1 MPDRGPISWKSIRQ
15 NRTALSSCEAEIVA
29 TNECVTELEHIL
41 NHARDLRMPDADHPI
56 TIYND
61 NQACVDWSA
70 SVTTKGTKH
79 LNLRENYVRESQH
92 MGITKI
98 THIPGVINASDIFTK
113 ELKDTAHFRRCRDT
127 MMVSKTIFDHYGHV
141 LPSHLHGKTDLP
153 FSNIR
158 YRSR

>member
-1 MPDRGPISWKSIRQ
+1 M
-15 NRTALSSCEAEIVA
+15 L
-29 TNECVTELEHIL
+29 
-41 NHARDLRMPDADHPI
+41 DADHPI

-61 NQACVDWSA
+61 NQACIDWSA

-153 FSNIR
+153 FSNL
-158 YRSR
+158 RSPFPLNKTPLNKHDSNTALLGQKVSQPFLPAASLTGG